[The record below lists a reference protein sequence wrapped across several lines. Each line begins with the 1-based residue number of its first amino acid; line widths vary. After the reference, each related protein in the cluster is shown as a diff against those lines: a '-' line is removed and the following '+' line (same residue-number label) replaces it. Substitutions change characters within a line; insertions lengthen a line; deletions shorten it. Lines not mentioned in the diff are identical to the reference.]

1 MALSRIYGH
10 PMPLAMKYKLSV
22 DVEESLSFFYD
33 RLPVF
38 SSLKKNCSCYFQFL
52 INMIHCCVI
61 TCICIFVVSEHST
74 GM

>member
-33 RLPVF
+33 ILPVF
-38 SSLKKNCSCYFQFL
+38 SSLKKKLCFL
-52 INMIHCCVI
+52 FSIPY
-61 TCICIFVVSEHST
+61 
-74 GM
+74 